1 MQLLASAADQG
12 WSSESVVTP
21 APGAASRPDRGG
33 QIFENNNE
41 KEHGKKKENKHA
53 MDMICGNAWKR
64 TKKFRLLKLA
74 RIGLGQQRVS
84 CNRSKREAEE
94 RHT

>member
-33 QIFENNNE
+33 QRFENNEN
-41 KEHGKKKENKHA
+41 EHGKKKENKY
-53 MDMICGNAWKR
+53 
-64 TKKFRLLKLA
+64 TKIMKYFIILNIFLCTNKSKFSNIHKMF
-74 RIGLGQQRVS
+74 IVVS
-84 CNRSKREAEE
+84 S
-94 RHT
+94 